1 MDNVLSIIVHK
12 AKMALSKAS
21 TMLPCDRQHLQAVLQ
36 AHEKAQFSAPVEYNS
51 DKYKSLKHLTAVEVW
66 DLVVASTTRRTTPE
80 HLHTA
85 PEYRYNTVSAC
96 VALLE
101 AVRPSSGRYLRRVT
115 EDNGFLYGSNSRE
128 CIKEMSTD
136 SNRKKNSEC
145 TQENT
150 ADTINSYTQTLCLS
164 LNQKESI
171 TRAAVLNHL
180 GRECIVPLMPVSQCT
195 KKQFEKIIRRLCGHP
210 LYQQV
215 LNTYAHTYC
224 NSRKTEV
231 TLFDDDDATNSVVLD
246 LRQEEDSLTTSCKLL
261 PLSET
266 GYIPFID
273 AVYLT
278 LLE

>member
-1 MDNVLSIIVHK
+1 MDCLCIIVQK
-12 AKMALSKAS
+12 AKLALCRAS
-21 TMLPCDRQHLQAVLQ
+21 TMLPCDRQHLQDVLQ
-36 AHEKAQFSAPVEYNS
+36 ALQAEAQAAVPDTDTF
-51 DKYKSLKHLTAVEVW
+51 KSLRHLTAVEVW
-66 DLVVASTTRRTTPE
+66 DLVVATTTRP
-80 HLHTA
+80 LHKT
-85 PEYRYNTVSAC
+85 PEYRYNTVSAF

-101 AVRPSSGRYLRRVT
+101 AVRPSSGRYLRRIT
-115 EDNGFLYGSNSRE
+115 EDNGFLYGSNSKE

-136 SNRKKNSEC
+136 SNGKKNKEC

-180 GRECIVPLMPVSQCT
+180 GRECIVPLMPVSNVQRNI
-195 KKQFEKIIRRLCGHP
+195 FEKIIRRLCGHP

-224 NSRKTEV
+224 NSRRTEI

-246 LRQEEDSLTTSCKLL
+246 LRQEEDSLTTTTTGKLL
-261 PLSET
+261 PLSEI
-266 GYIPFID
+266 GYKKFVD
-273 AVYLT
+273 AVYST